1 MQRVELEPASL
12 EQVLGE
18 RGAAGGRNG
27 LGELHDLIDRV
38 ACQIDAGGARDGR
51 DLLDDHPEQPPR
63 GRRVADDADR
73 LARHGGGSAD
83 RADQEV
89 FLPERAA
96 NGLGE
101 LDRDLGARERVTQPL
116 GPLADASVQ
125 LAEDDAARGVVPDHA
140 GRLDRREHLRDSAHR
155 PPGAEPGIDLVLVVH
170 AVLERE
176 HGRVGAQDR
185 PETRG
190 GVVRVERFDA
200 EEHGVR
206 PVDALEPLDGPGP
219 YDRVAL
225 ARRPDG
231 EAGPLDRVQ
240 VRAARDEGDLLAGA
254 LELRAEV
261 PADPTGPH
269 HHDVHD
275 TYDTLRGS
283 MASLE
288 RRVAVDA
295 ARAAGQL
302 LKSELSGSRRIA
314 YKGSPTNLVTEMDAR
329 VEELIVGRLAAAFPD
344 DAVLAEERGAS
355 AGRSGRRWI
364 IDPLD
369 GTTNYA
375 HGFPAFA
382 VSIAL
387 ESARRVELGVIYDP
401 NLDEMYVAE
410 RGRGTTVNDQALAVS
425 TTASLD
431 ESLLAT
437 GFPYNIREGGD
448 NNLKE
453 YAAFSVRA
461 RAVRR
466 MGSAVLYLAWLAGG
480 RLDGYWELRLG
491 PWDVAAGS
499 LMVEE
504 AGGRITNLS
513 GGALELDAPALVAT
527 NGRIHSAV
535 LEVLEEVRGGKP

>member
-1 MQRVELEPASL
+1 
-12 EQVLGE
+12 
-18 RGAAGGRNG
+18 
-27 LGELHDLIDRV
+27 
-38 ACQIDAGGARDGR
+38 
-51 DLLDDHPEQPPR
+51 
-63 GRRVADDADR
+63 
-73 LARHGGGSAD
+73 
-83 RADQEV
+83 
-89 FLPERAA
+89 
-96 NGLGE
+96 
-101 LDRDLGARERVTQPL
+101 
-116 GPLADASVQ
+116 
-125 LAEDDAARGVVPDHA
+125 
-140 GRLDRREHLRDSAHR
+140 
-155 PPGAEPGIDLVLVVH
+155 
-170 AVLERE
+170 
-176 HGRVGAQDR
+176 
-185 PETRG
+185 
-190 GVVRVERFDA
+190 
-200 EEHGVR
+200 
-206 PVDALEPLDGPGP
+206 
-219 YDRVAL
+219 
-225 ARRPDG
+225 
-231 EAGPLDRVQ
+231 
-240 VRAARDEGDLLAGA
+240 
-254 LELRAEV
+254 
-261 PADPTGPH
+261 
-269 HHDVHD
+269 
-275 TYDTLRGS
+275 

-288 RRVAVDA
+288 RRVAIDA

-302 LKSELSGSRRIA
+302 LKRELSGSRRIA

-375 HGFPAFA
+375 HGFPAFG

-387 ESARRVELGVIYDP
+387 QSAARVELGVIYDP
-401 NLDEMYVAE
+401 NLDELFVAE

-425 TTASLD
+425 TTATLD

-466 MGSAVLYLAWLAGG
+466 MGSAVLYLAWLATG

-491 PWDVAAGS
+491 PWDVAAGC

-513 GGALELDAPALVAT
+513 GGALDLDAPALVAT

-535 LEVLEEVRGGKP
+535 LEVLREVRGGKP

>member
-1 MQRVELEPASL
+1 
-12 EQVLGE
+12 
-18 RGAAGGRNG
+18 
-27 LGELHDLIDRV
+27 
-38 ACQIDAGGARDGR
+38 
-51 DLLDDHPEQPPR
+51 
-63 GRRVADDADR
+63 
-73 LARHGGGSAD
+73 
-83 RADQEV
+83 
-89 FLPERAA
+89 
-96 NGLGE
+96 
-101 LDRDLGARERVTQPL
+101 
-116 GPLADASVQ
+116 
-125 LAEDDAARGVVPDHA
+125 
-140 GRLDRREHLRDSAHR
+140 
-155 PPGAEPGIDLVLVVH
+155 
-170 AVLERE
+170 
-176 HGRVGAQDR
+176 
-185 PETRG
+185 
-190 GVVRVERFDA
+190 
-200 EEHGVR
+200 
-206 PVDALEPLDGPGP
+206 
-219 YDRVAL
+219 
-225 ARRPDG
+225 
-231 EAGPLDRVQ
+231 
-240 VRAARDEGDLLAGA
+240 
-254 LELRAEV
+254 
-261 PADPTGPH
+261 
-269 HHDVHD
+269 
-275 TYDTLRGS
+275 

-288 RRVAVDA
+288 RRVAIDA
-295 ARAAGQL
+295 AQAAGQL
-302 LKSELSGSRRIA
+302 LKRELSGSRRIA

-375 HGFPAFA
+375 HGFPAFG
-382 VSIAL
+382 VPIAL
-387 ESARRVELGVIYDP
+387 QSAARVELGVIYDP
-401 NLDEMYVAE
+401 NLDELFVAE

-425 TTASLD
+425 TTATLD

-466 MGSAVLYLAWLAGG
+466 MGSAVLYLAWLATG

-513 GGALELDAPALVAT
+513 GGALDLDAPALVAT

-535 LEVLEEVRGGKP
+535 LEVLREVRGGTP